1 MTGFRHHPTLLH
13 TTTTMS
19 TTIVP
24 AATKE
29 GLSKTEVDARSI
41 RSRDASSADDDDRL
55 LVDQFGYVPSFK
67 REFSSL
73 ATVCART
80 VSLSAPTLTHCP
92 ITRSVS
98 RSALWASAP
107 VLRRRST
114 RRCSQ
119 GALPP

>member
-1 MTGFRHHPTLLH
+1 MDALIVLCPFEPLHLHTDRARSCITCAYSVTSFRHHPALLH

-80 VSLSAPTLTHCP
+80 VSPSTPTLTH
-92 ITRSVS
+92 
-98 RSALWASAP
+98 
-107 VLRRRST
+107 
-114 RRCSQ
+114 
-119 GALPP
+119 